1 MIEDPIE
8 ILLVEDN
15 LDDVDLTLRSFKQH
29 HLANNV
35 HVVHDGPE
43 ALEFVLGTDPSEP
56 APGGGLK
63 VILLDLNL
71 PSMSGLKVLRT
82 IKTDPRTRFI
92 PVIVLTGSRE
102 GPDVVASFD
111 LGANS
116 YIVKPVDF
124 ERFSEAIRALGAY
137 WLTLNQAPDR

>member
-1 MIEDPIE
+1 VEEPIE

-15 LDDVDLTLRSFKQH
+15 LDDIELTLRSFKQH
-29 HLANNV
+29 HLANRV
-35 HVVHDGPE
+35 QVVNDGPE
-43 ALEFVLGTDPSEP
+43 ALEFVLGTEPSEP
-56 APGGGLK
+56 APGAGLK

-71 PSMSGLKVLRT
+71 PTMNGLKVLRQL
-82 IKTDPRTRFI
+82 KTDPRTRFI

-124 ERFSEAIRALGAY
+124 ERFSEAIRALGEY
-137 WLTLNQAPDR
+137 WLTLNQGAQSR